1 VTWHGPGQVV
11 LYPILDLNFHK
22 KDLRWYV
29 GQLEETVIQVLAKYG
44 IQAGRDVEHTGVW

>member
-1 VTWHGPGQVV
+1 MV
-11 LYPILDLNFHK
+11 LYPILDLNYHK